1 MTLYEKKLKKIRL
14 SLEKFALKGKDN
26 YMDFHKYVDELV
38 EKGDYNPFIEVLYT
52 YYFFDGLGFRNVD
65 EMKRLAWKEICFQ
78 TSAPF
83 LKKLKKVYDDRK
95 VYQNSFDIYST
106 NFDNINLS
114 VSSPLSYTFSTTSAT
129 SSLDLTKEND
139 GSVNLVSLRDNLYSF
154 KLYAANWI
162 TENGISVPSR
172 ETEYMNVLMN
182 DRDEVKTDIT
192 LDSIRQWWIYTEER
206 QNLLKGY
213 TYSNFVVSTTS
224 TASIS
229 WTTDLDAIG
238 YVLNISTSSTFDTT
252 LREYT
257 SLRFG
262 TSSGGDYIID
272 GMTASLSLYDL
283 PPYIP
288 GQPLGDYLIQPYYYS
303 IRNTLVTYTGNVTT
317 TGTTASF
324 VWPSNNLADAYSL
337 DVSTYSNFEYILPGY
352 NYILGTIST
361 TSSYITGLN
370 NKFIGSGLTA
380 GTYYYRARALY
391 GNTQSDSFFVS
402 EPYATATWS
411 TLDIATDYKF
421 ELSKSSTFSSIVQSF
436 KLGTQS
442 DIYGYDISGNT
453 ASLLLQFLDSD
464 EVYYYRV
471 NVYKGKNVILNY
483 KIDMTQNTYLG
494 QIYERE
500 VFTPDVKFY
509 KLNKQFA
516 SIIGAR
522 KTYLEVY
529 KVDSLSPS
537 GYATASIFAYDDQ
550 NLTEEQNLI
559 VRYSQ
564 AVDYLNS

>member
-52 YYFFDGLGFRNVD
+52 YYFFDALGFRNVD

-106 NFDNINLS
+106 NLDNVNLS
-114 VSSPLSYTFSTTSAT
+114 VSIPLSYTFSVTSAT
-129 SSLDLTKEND
+129 SSFDLTKESD
-139 GSVNLVSLRDNLYSF
+139 ESVNLVSLRDNLYSF
-154 KLYAANWI
+154 KLYTANWI
-162 TENGISVPSR
+162 TENGLSVPTR
-172 ETEYMNVLMN
+172 EIEYMNVLMN
-182 DRDEVKTDIT
+182 DRQEVKTDVT

-229 WTTDLDAIG
+229 WATDLDAIG
-238 YVLNISTSSTFDTT
+238 YVLNISTYSTFDAT
-252 LREYT
+252 LRDYT

-262 TSSGGDYIID
+262 TASGGDYTID
-272 GMTASLSLYDL
+272 GLTASLSLYDL
-283 PPYIP
+283 NPFR
-288 GQPLGDYLIQPYYYS
+288 QYYFS
-303 IRNTLVTYTGNVTT
+303 IRNTLLTYVGSVTT
-317 TGTTASF
+317 SGTTASF
-324 VWPSNNLADAYSL
+324 VWPSNTEADAYSL
-337 DVSTYSNFEYILPGY
+337 DVSTYSNFDYILPGY
-352 NYILGTIST
+352 NYIFGTIST
-361 TSSYITGLN
+361 TSSYTTGVS
-370 NKFIGSGLTA
+370 NKFIGTGLTA
-380 GTYYYRARALY
+380 GKYYYKARVLY
-391 GNTQSDSFFVS
+391 GNTQSGSFTVS
-402 EPYATATWS
+402 QPYATATWS

-421 ELSKSSTFSSIVQSF
+421 DLSTSSTFSSLYQSF
-436 KLGTQS
+436 KLGIESENNLT
-442 DIYGYDISGNT
+442 ISGNT
-453 ASLLLQFLDSD
+453 ASLFLENLDTD
-464 EVYYYRV
+464 QVYYYRV
-471 NVYKGKNVILNY
+471 NVYKGKNAILNY
-483 KIDMTQNTYLG
+483 KIDMNRDTYLG

-500 VFTPDVKFY
+500 VFTPDTKYY

-516 SIIGAR
+516 NIIGAR

-529 KVDSLSPS
+529 KVDSLSPT

-550 NLTEEQNLI
+550 NLTEEQNLLI
-559 VRYSQ
+559 RYSQ